1 MADGGNDWIFD
12 AVMNIFQSP
21 TWEIP
26 FNQFIDENCI
36 FFDNADENSLAWTEI
51 HQVLFYYLWCIEI
64 YFYG

>member
-1 MADGGNDWIFD
+1 MADESNDWIFD

-51 HQVLFYYLWCIEI
+51 HQV
-64 YFYG
+64 